1 MRLVLQRVSWVA
13 LAATASAPVL
23 FLAGQLSLPSTKWVM
38 LLATIV
44 WFATAPLWMDLP
56 KSDGELVI

>member
-1 MRLVLQRVSWVA
+1 MLQTVAWVA
-13 LAATASAPVL
+13 LAATALAPVL

-44 WFATAPLWMDLP
+44 WFATAPLWMDRRT
-56 KSDGELVI
+56 SDSKLVI